1 MPSTRS
7 LPTRLIDR
15 LIRIAPSA
23 LGVGPPAID
32 GNADPSGPRV
42 VQAGIA
48 GCGVVVHGVMYA
60 ATGSPSF
67 LWVAGLTLVY
77 LVVGI
82 PATIR
87 MAETSSTLAT
97 WGDLVTMIAMAT
109 VMGDPITLV
118 AWFPLIVIANLI
130 YVGSL
135 DGVRN
140 ALAMASVAGGYFLGM
155 LLVSDRLFDIET
167 TRLYL
172 GVTLVIWMGASTVY
186 SLAIGGAV
194 HRKNQAV
201 ADAIAQRDLHELRA
215 RHEAERM
222 RAFLEE
228 APIGILVQGEDERFE
243 YANAPALEML
253 NLSLEELRAG
263 GAAAAMDPAA
273 RELVENEIRT
283 ASDKRKP
290 FQVEFQ
296 TIHGRI
302 LELRGRHVELDEGF
316 TTVTTLR
323 DLTPQRQAHQ
333 HIARLRT
340 LVETSETHMVV
351 WDDSGEIVIANRAF
365 RALWA
370 GGDQVVERSIV
381 DVIGE
386 QIRPIVDMP
395 RLESEQT
402 FERVAVVPSGETAWV
417 SISVADFQ
425 DPLDGRWLRAVSAR
439 DVTAIAQARRQLEEL
454 VANKDQ
460 FIASVSHELRTPL
473 TVVVGLASE
482 LAHDPTALSESE
494 IVEFSTL
501 IASQANEVA
510 SLVEDLLTIGRADAG
525 VLSIDPER
533 VDLSVAVANVL
544 SGLPA
549 DLRARVSV
557 AETPRSF
564 VHADPVRVRQI
575 IRNLITNAGRYGGQ
589 AIEVEVM
596 AGVVEVRDN
605 GDPVPPTERERM
617 FEAYERVHARP
628 GTPESVG
635 LGLTV
640 CRRLSR
646 LMSGDVVYD
655 HDGRWS
661 VFRLTLPE
669 GPGSLSDS
677 IPSSL

>member
-1 MPSTRS
+1 
-7 LPTRLIDR
+7 
-15 LIRIAPSA
+15 
-23 LGVGPPAID
+23 
-32 GNADPSGPRV
+32 
-42 VQAGIA
+42 
-48 GCGVVVHGVMYA
+48 MYA
-60 ATGSPSF
+60 VTGSMPF
-67 LWVAGLTLVY
+67 LWVAGLSLLY

-87 MAETSSTLAT
+87 MAETSTSLAT
-97 WGDLVTMIAMAT
+97 WGDLVTIIVMAT

-118 AWFPLIVIANLI
+118 AWFPLIVIGNLI

-140 ALAMASVAGGYFLGM
+140 AIAMAGVAGAYFIAM
-155 LLVSDRLFDIET
+155 LFLSNRLFDVET
-167 TRLYL
+167 ARLYL
-172 GVTLVIWMGASTVY
+172 GVTLLMWMCASAVY

-194 HRKNQAV
+194 QRKNQAV
-201 ADAIAQRDLHELRA
+201 SDAIAERDLHELRA
-215 RHEAERM
+215 RQEAERM

-228 APIGILVQGEDERFE
+228 APIGILVQGGDERFE

-253 NLSLEELRAG
+253 NLTIEKLRSG
-263 GAAAAMDPAA
+263 GAAAAMDPAT
-273 RELVENEIRT
+273 REMVENEILAAREM
-283 ASDKRKP
+283 RKP
-290 FQVEFQ
+290 FQVEYQ
-296 TIHGRI
+296 TVHGRI

-323 DLTPQRQAHQ
+323 DLTPQRHAHQ
-333 HIARLRT
+333 HIARLRA

-351 WDDSGEIVIANRAF
+351 WDDSDEIVIANRVF
-365 RALWA
+365 RALWSR
-370 GGDQVVERSIV
+370 GDHAVGRSII

-386 QIRPIVDMP
+386 QIRPFVEMP
-395 RLESEQT
+395 RLESERS
-402 FERVAVVPSGETAWV
+402 FERVAVVPSGETAWI
-417 SISVADFQ
+417 SLSVADFR

-482 LAHDPTALSESE
+482 LAHDPAALSEDE
-494 IVEFSTL
+494 IIEFSSL
-501 IASQANEVA
+501 IAGQANEVA

-525 VLSIDPER
+525 VLSIEPGTI
-533 VDLSVAVANVL
+533 DLSVAVADVL

-549 DLRARVSV
+549 DLVGRVTV
-557 AETPRSF
+557 AGIPRSL

-589 AIEVEVM
+589 AIEVQVV
-596 AGVVEVRDN
+596 AGAVEVRDD

-646 LMSGDVVYD
+646 LMSGDVTYD

-669 GPGSLSDS
+669 RADSLTESVAPGL
-677 IPSSL
+677 